1 MSQRDVVEIEKFL
14 ALVSAGDIENAVLQ
28 MTEDVVID
36 ESGSL
41 PHSGTYHGRQG
52 FLDLITKFGQ
62 LYSGFALADISIHDA
77 GAFIV
82 ANMTGTFTSKDGT
95 KQAVMPVTEHYTM
108 RDGKMAHADVYYKDP
123 DQFKAFDY
131 PQSQA
136 A

>member
-1 MSQRDVVEIEKFL
+1 MSQRDVEEIEQFL

-36 ESGSL
+36 EAGSL
-41 PHSGTYHGRQG
+41 PHSGTYYGRQG
-52 FLDLITKFGQ
+52 FLQLIEKFGG
-62 LYSGFALADISIHDA
+62 LYSGFALADISVHDA

-82 ANMTGTFTSKDGT
+82 AKMTGTFTSKDGT

-131 PQSQA
+131 SQA

>member
-1 MSQRDVVEIEKFL
+1 MSQHDVDEIEKFL
-14 ALVSAGDIENAVLQ
+14 ALVSVGDIENAVLQ
-28 MTEDVVID
+28 MTEDVVI
-36 ESGSL
+36 EEAGSL

-52 FLDLITKFGQ
+52 FLELITRFGA
-62 LYSGFALADISIHDA
+62 LYSGFALGDISVHDA

-82 ANMTGTFTSKDGT
+82 AKMTGTFTSKDGT

-131 PQSQA
+131 PVAS
-136 A
+136 